1 MSSDEPHWTP
11 APMAPAPGSLEALQ
25 AEVASLRAEVD
36 RLRAVQRDREG
47 ADAFERIVRPR
58 RNWRRPLV
66 ALLLVFAC
74 VFAPL
79 AVFSIWLRDQVID
92 TNRYVQTVA
101 PLSKNRA
108 IDAAVAAKI
117 TSELFAQVDVQ
128 ALAEQALPPQ
138 GKFLAGPLASGL
150 RSFTQQTAER
160 VLASPQFNQL
170 WKAANREAHKQVV
183 ALVKGEAGGIVTST
197 DGKVLL
203 NLGALTSTV
212 QSQLHDQGVTL
223 FDGLKVNDTFEL
235 VQSKDLAKASKYVQY
250 LEATA
255 VILPLAVLAAF
266 ALAIGLSEHRRRTLL
281 RGGLGLAFSMVVML
295 ALLYAGRTW
304 AVDAA
309 AGKDVPHDA
318 AVAFFDTVVRFL
330 RTGLRTGITIGLVL
344 AAAAWVTG
352 RSVVAVRVRTTCRR
366 GLTGLADREDWEFGT
381 FGILVAAHKRSL
393 RYVIAIA
400 GALILVLWQRP
411 GPKGVLLLAGIV
423 LVGMAVV
430 EVIGRAVPPRA
441 PGESAAQRRL
451 FDSG

>member
-1 MSSDEPHWTP
+1 MASDEPRWTP
-11 APMAPAPGSLEALQ
+11 TSPAPGSLEALQ

-36 RLRAVQRDREG
+36 RLRAAERDRDG
-47 ADAFERIVRPR
+47 TDAFARIVRPPR
-58 RNWRRPLV
+58 QWRRPLA
-66 ALLLVFAC
+66 ALLLVLAC
-74 VFAPL
+74 VLAPL
-79 AVFSIWLRDQVID
+79 AVFSIWLREEVTD

-117 TSELFAQVDVQ
+117 TSELFAHVDVQ
-128 ALAEQALPPQ
+128 ALAQQALPPNGQ
-138 GKFLAGPLASGL
+138 FLAGPLASGL

-160 VLASPQFNQL
+160 ALATPQFNEL
-170 WKAANREAHKQVV
+170 WKVANRAAHKQVV
-183 ALVKGEAGGIVTST
+183 ALVKGESGGIVTSK

-212 QSQLHDQGVTL
+212 QKQLHDQGVTL

-266 ALAIGLSEHRRRTLL
+266 ALAIGLSEDRRRTLL
-281 RGGLGLAFSMVVML
+281 RGGLGLAFAMAVML
-295 ALLYAGRTW
+295 ALLYAGRAW
-304 AVDAA
+304 AVNAA
-309 AGKDVPHDA
+309 AGNDVPHDA
-318 AVAFFDTVVRFL
+318 AVAFFNTVVRFL
-330 RTGLRTGITIGLVL
+330 RTALRTAFTIGVVV

-352 RSVVAVRVRTTCRR
+352 SSPAAVRVRVTCRR

-381 FGILVAAHKRSL
+381 VGTLVAAHKRSL
-393 RYVIAIA
+393 RYLIAIA
-400 GALILVLWQRP
+400 GALILVVWGRP
-411 GPKGVLLLAGIV
+411 GPKGVLLLTGIV
-423 LVGMAVV
+423 LIGMAVV
-430 EVIGRAVPPRA
+430 EVVGRAVPAAGPRDRTTQ
-441 PGESAAQRRL
+441 PRL